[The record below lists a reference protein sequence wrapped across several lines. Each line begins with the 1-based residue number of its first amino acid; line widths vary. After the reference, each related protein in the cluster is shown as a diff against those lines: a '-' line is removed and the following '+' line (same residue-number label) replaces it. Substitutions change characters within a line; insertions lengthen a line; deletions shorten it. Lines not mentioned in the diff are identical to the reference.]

1 MPTQTRKAWAVQ
13 LQESHSVTIAMS
25 CAIVSLS
32 RCAYYYQPKLPDDS
46 VIMSVLSAITDKH
59 LRWGFPKCFNR
70 IRKLG
75 CKWNHK
81 RVYRVYC
88 ELKLN
93 LRVKRKQ
100 RIPPRSPERL
110 SAPNKQGECWSM
122 DFMSDSSRNQQRFR
136 TFNVIDDFNREALGI
151 DIAVSLPAGRIT
163 RYLDKLAEY
172 HGYPLKIRVDNGP
185 EFTGKTF
192 IDWAKSHG
200 ITIDYIQPGSPYQNG
215 YIERFNRTYRTEV
228 LDLYLFNNLEQARK
242 VTEEWLTIYNTERP
256 HEALN
261 NMTPIEYKTL
271 KQAA

>member
-1 MPTQTRKAWAVQ
+1 MLSQTGIYAGA
-13 LQESHSVTIAMS
+13 
-25 CAIVSLS
+25 
-32 RCAYYYQPKLPDDS
+32 
-46 VIMSVLSAITDKH
+46 
-59 LRWGFPKCFNR
+59 FPKCFNR
-70 IRKLG
+70 IKKLG
-75 CKWNHK
+75 YKWNHK

-93 LRVKRKQ
+93 LRVKRKK
-100 RIPPRSPERL
+100 RIPPRTPEKL
-110 SAPNKQGECWSM
+110 LVPNKQGECWSM
-122 DFMSDSSRNQQRFR
+122 DFMSDSSRNQRRFR

-151 DIAVSLPAGRIT
+151 DIAVSLPAGRVI

-192 IDWAKSHG
+192 INWAKSHD
-200 ITIDYIQPGSPYQNG
+200 ITIDYIEPGSPYQNG

-228 LDLYLFNNLEQARK
+228 LDLYLFNNLAQARRI
-242 VTEEWLTIYNTERP
+242 TEEWLTIYNTERP